1 MSKVYKAQNIFYH
14 NFMDFSIKN
23 KPTRHYPTGLSAHP
37 YSIYFSTSIFIA
49 SEVCPRSDPGLGL
62 SLPTPASKNISLT
75 LLLFIVII
83 GKNLIQCNGFHAGN
97 HICFQLFVGIIQH

>member
-37 YSIYFSTSIFIA
+37 YSIYFSTEYSGRFWFFRNIHSTSKFDRGLTPDF
-49 SEVCPRSDPGLGL
+49 CGPRHRDFPIVL
-62 SLPTPASKNISLT
+62 K
-75 LLLFIVII
+75 LFYH
-83 GKNLIQCNGFHAGN
+83 LIK
-97 HICFQLFVGIIQH
+97 

>member
-1 MSKVYKAQNIFYH
+1 
-14 NFMDFSIKN
+14 MDSSIKN

-62 SLPTPASKNISLT
+62 SLPTPASKKY
-75 LLLFIVII
+75 FIDSSAVYRD
-83 GKNLIQCNGFHAGN
+83 NRQESYP
-97 HICFQLFVGIIQH
+97 V